1 MYEEACNVATTV
13 DMGYH
18 WEGEFIL
25 LAIVI
30 GGNKYMELTNKVYV
44 EPTELPSYNA
54 LINKG
59 TSDYHQ
65 EKKSAEHEVF
75 CEAWAMYIGTNE
87 GISKNIQYALYLPY
101 YD

>member
-75 CEAWAMYIGTNE
+75 CEAWATYIGTNE